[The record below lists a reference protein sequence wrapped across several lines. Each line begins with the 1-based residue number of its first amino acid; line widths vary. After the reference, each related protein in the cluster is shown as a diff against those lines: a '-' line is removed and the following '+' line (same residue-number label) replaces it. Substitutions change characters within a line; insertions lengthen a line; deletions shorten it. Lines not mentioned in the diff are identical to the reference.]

1 MNEIALADL
10 ADELAWWEAKA
21 AVDPARAAWDDAWP
35 EAQATAHHLSHLV
48 GHLRGATQI
57 MEIGCGPARLLVPL
71 SRLLERARIVGIDPS
86 PSMVRAARARIAA
99 VGTSTAWVMQC
110 NGRDI
115 PMDHL
120 IEIDAPIDGAYSV
133 LAFQH
138 MPHAVQQGYLRQLVS
153 RLAASSPIVIQ
164 FASGLDCVPGSY
176 QVTFDALATWCL
188 QAGLVDVRIERDT
201 IYPTHL
207 WLYAATPRAEG

>member
-1 MNEIALADL
+1 MSEVSLADL
-10 ADELAWWEAKA
+10 ADELAWWEEKA
-21 AVDPARAAWDDAWP
+21 ASDADRAAWDDAWP
-35 EAQATAHHLSHLV
+35 EANATAHHLAHLV

-57 MEIGCGPARLLVPL
+57 LEIGCGPARLLVPL

-86 PSMVRAARARIAA
+86 LSMLRAARARIAA
-99 VGTSTAWVMQC
+99 VGTSNAWVTQC

-115 PMDHL
+115 PMAHL
-120 IEIDAPIDGAYSV
+120 IEIDAPINAAYSV

-153 RLAASSPIVIQ
+153 RLAPSSPIVIQ

-176 QVTFDALATWCL
+176 QVTFDALATWAL
-188 QAGLVDVRIERDT
+188 AAGLVDARIERDT

-207 WLYAATPRAEG
+207 WLYAVTPRAEG

>member
-1 MNEIALADL
+1 MSEIALDEL
-10 ADELAWWEAKA
+10 ASELAWWEEKA
-21 AVDPARAAWDDAWP
+21 AADPDRAAWDDAWP
-35 EAQATAHHLSHLV
+35 EAQATAHHLSHLIA
-48 GHLRGATQI
+48 HLRGATQI
-57 MEIGCGPARLLVPL
+57 MEIGCGPARLLAPL
-71 SRLLERARIVGIDPS
+71 SRQLPNARLVGIDPS
-86 PSMVRAARARIAA
+86 TSMLRAARARIAA
-99 VGTSTAWVMQC
+99 VGTSIAWVMPC

-120 IEIDAPIDGAYSV
+120 IEIDAPLDGAYSV

-138 MPHAVQQGYLRQLVS
+138 MPWPVQQGYLRQLVS

-176 QVTFDALATWCL
+176 QVTFDMLATWAL
-188 QAGLVDVRIERDT
+188 AAGLADVRIERDT